1 MAIYLIDKIKQKNNG
16 TFKLMDAFDI
26 NWENF
31 TLPSD
36 VQVDAYSKA
45 ETDKKINAA
54 KYNDSAVKAS
64 IASNTE
70 AINKLNGAGEG
81 SVAKAISDAIDDFA
95 TKVTDDGTVNTVK
108 ELIDYVAAHGKETT
122 AITGDIAKNKQVI
135 ADLVKFVGTL
145 PVGAEAKTIV
155 EYIDA
160 KVGAID
166 YTDAIAEAKQAAID
180 AAAADATTK
189 ANKAEENAKKYSDG
203 LATNYATAAQGAK
216 ADSALQKADITEGAT
231 NGTIAVSGE
240 DVEVHGLGTAAFVGT
255 DTFDTKGAADKALT
269 AAKAYT
275 DSKVG
280 GVDLSG
286 IATNAAAI
294 KTLQERATTAEGKL
308 DTIQGT
314 GAGSITKAVSDA
326 KTELEGKIKTNT
338 DAIGV
343 LNGSG
348 EGSVSKVVSD
358 AKSTLQGQITANKEV
373 IDKLDGAVSVEGS
386 VKKQIND
393 AKTALEKKITDSK
406 YNDSALTARVA
417 ANEASIATLNGTGAG
432 SVVKA
437 VSDAKDEVEGH
448 IGTLAS
454 LKTSAKADL
463 VSAVNEVK
471 GLADGAKAA
480 GVITVETEATT
491 NGMAKSY
498 TIKQNGK
505 TITTIDIPKDM
516 VVSSGEVVVNPKG
529 QEEGTYLVLTLANAT
544 NDKVYVNVGKLVDIY
559 KAKVNATQIQITIDS
574 ATREIS
580 AVVVA
585 GSIGTTELADGAIV
599 TAKIKD
605 GNVTKA
611 KLEASVQTSLG
622 KADTALQEADVTTLR
637 TDVSDV
643 KTSLADGGA
652 TATAIAAAKKAG
664 DDAQSDVNAL
674 AERVS
679 TIEGTTYVA
688 LTDTE
693 IEAMF
698 TK

>member
-1 MAIYLIDKIKQKNNG
+1 M
-16 TFKLMDAFDI
+16 
-26 NWENF
+26 
-31 TLPSD
+31 
-36 VQVDAYSKA
+36 
-45 ETDKKINAA
+45 
-54 KYNDSAVKAS
+54 
-64 IASNTE
+64 
-70 AINKLNGAGEG
+70 LNPHFRE
-81 SVAKAISDAIDDFA
+81 
-95 TKVTDDGTVNTVK
+95 
-108 ELIDYVAAHGKETT
+108 
-122 AITGDIAKNKQVI
+122 
-135 ADLVKFVGTL
+135 
-145 PVGAEAKTIV
+145 
-155 EYIDA
+155 
-160 KVGAID
+160 
-166 YTDAIAEAKQAAID
+166 
-180 AAAADATTK
+180 
-189 ANKAEENAKKYSDG
+189 
-203 LATNYATAAQGAK
+203 
-216 ADSALQKADITEGAT
+216 
-231 NGTIAVSGE
+231 
-240 DVEVHGLGTAAFVGT
+240 
-255 DTFDTKGAADKALT
+255 
-269 AAKAYT
+269 
-275 DSKVG
+275 
-280 GVDLSG
+280 
-286 IATNAAAI
+286 
-294 KTLQERATTAEGKL
+294 
-308 DTIQGT
+308 
-314 GAGSITKAVSDA
+314 
-326 KTELEGKIKTNT
+326 
-338 DAIGV
+338 
-343 LNGSG
+343 
-348 EGSVSKVVSD
+348 
-358 AKSTLQGQITANKEV
+358 QITANKEV